1 SDLAEGF
8 HSAWRW
14 DCPPQWRRH
23 RGTATSEHRAQQLR
37 LCVRLLARHWAAE
50 VHSMDRLQ
58 CEYHGD
64 RLLLGHLRQ
73 RCRRHPIL
81 GNLHPARLSAVGQ
94 LVVYE
99 RFSGHGA
106 RLGPLLERCGPDQ
119 LRDAVVWPDLLSG
132 AGHFRRQLYLLN
144 RGPGLHSNTAQ
155 PPARVSLHPD
165 EALNWLYFAHDDYH
179 AAGFLPEPKQW
190 SNPGWNE
197 VLEEQWRWW
206 SRELLKQTVGDLDGS
221 PATSLRIGRDAPGF
235 GGWSRVSRPDPRDRK
250 ST

>member
-1 SDLAEGF
+1 
-8 HSAWRW
+8 
-14 DCPPQWRRH
+14 
-23 RGTATSEHRAQQLR
+23 
-37 LCVRLLARHWAAE
+37 
-50 VHSMDRLQ
+50 
-58 CEYHGD
+58 
-64 RLLLGHLRQ
+64 
-73 RCRRHPIL
+73 

-144 RGPGLHSNTAQ
+144 RGAGLHSNTAQ

-235 GGWSRVSRPDPRDRK
+235 GSLETAPELHAHCQRRWPDFRHWWNRQGAPSWLATSTMSRDVMDTVRDAQLALPTDARV
-250 ST
+250 TLYVVGLVR